1 VKAIVFDH
9 YGPPDG
15 LTLQEVPAPEPRPN
29 EVLLGIRAAALNAA
43 DWHVLRADPFLVR
56 LMCGFFK
63 PRRQR
68 LGADVAGVVLAVGSG
83 VTRTKVGD
91 EVFGCL
97 PLDAWGSFAEQVCAA
112 EEILAPKPAGASFEE
127 AAAVPL
133 AGLTA
138 LQALRNIG
146 QLQAGQR
153 VLVNGASG
161 GVGTFAVQI
170 AKALGAE
177 VTAVCSG
184 RNARLARDLG
194 ADHVLDYAAVDFTE
208 QAERYDVIVAAN
220 GYHPLAAYKRALTPQ
235 GRYAMVGGAGKQM
248 AEAVFLGP
256 LLSEK
261 GGRRMG
267 RVDMKPNGPDMQLL
281 AELLGTGKLKAV
293 IDRRYS
299 LAQVPE
305 AIRYLEE
312 GHARGK
318 VVITVQIGA
327 APHPG

>member
-1 VKAIVFDH
+1 MKGIVFDH
-9 YGPPDG
+9 YGPPEG
-15 LTLQEVPAPEPRPN
+15 LTLQEVPEPVPRSD
-29 EVLLGIRAAALNAA
+29 EVLVRVRAAALNAA

-56 LMCGFFK
+56 LMCGFWK

-68 LGADVAGVVLAVGSG
+68 LGADVAGVVLAVGQG
-83 VTRTKVGD
+83 VTRFKPGD

-112 EEILAPKPAGASFEE
+112 QGVLAMKPTRTSFEE

-138 LQALRNIG
+138 LQALRSVG

-177 VTAVCSG
+177 VTAVCSSA
-184 RNARLARDLG
+184 NVETARALG
-194 ADHVLDYAAVDFTE
+194 ADQVLDYASVNFT
-208 QAERYDVIVAAN
+208 QQTQLYDVIVAAN

-235 GRYAMVGGAGKQM
+235 GRYAMVGGAGRQM

-256 LLSEK
+256 WLSER
-261 GGRRMG
+261 GGRRLG
-267 RVDMKPNGPDMQLL
+267 RVDMKPNGPDMQFL
-281 AELLGTGKLKAV
+281 AELLDAGKLKAV

-318 VVITVQIGA
+318 VVITV
-327 APHPG
+327 